1 MKKIEETP
9 LVVPNELAAI
19 DALTTRFGTLLKKSN
34 FKKMQQLAGALGIKL
49 SHRGKH
55 SIQIE
60 ELGTTTGSHIA
71 GTGDDSSTVVVKK
84 KKKDT
89 IYGILRRARQK

>member
-1 MKKIEETP
+1 MKKIKEAP
-9 LVVPNELAAI
+9 LVVGNELAAI
-19 DALTTRFGTLLKKSN
+19 DALVTRFGTLLKKAD
-34 FKKMQQLAGALGIKL
+34 FKKMQQMAKSVGIKL
-49 SHRGKH
+49 NRRGKN

-60 ELGTTTGSHIA
+60 ELGSTTGSHIA

-89 IYGILRRARQK
+89 IYGILRRAKQK

>member
-1 MKKIEETP
+1 MKKIEESP
-9 LVVPNELAAI
+9 LVVKNELAAI
-19 DALTTRFGTLLKKSN
+19 DALATRFAELLKKAD
-34 FKKMQQLAGALGIKL
+34 FKKMQQMAKSVGIKL
-49 SHRGKH
+49 SQRGKH